1 MEKLFTNKVF
11 VMIARIVLGS
21 IFLYASFDKM
31 ANPEAFQKIVDNYRM
46 LPVQLTNPVAVF
58 LPWLELITGLML
70 ISGKWIKGAL
80 LIYNFLMIIFVI
92 ALSQALLRG
101 LDISCGCFS
110 VQPSSTSE
118 VWLRLV
124 LDLVTLFF
132 SINLSRFYPEDEEM
146 NLQTLKT

>member
-1 MEKLFTNKVF
+1 
-11 VMIARIVLGS
+11 
-21 IFLYASFDKM
+21 
-31 ANPEAFQKIVDNYRM
+31 
-46 LPVQLTNPVAVF
+46 
-58 LPWLELITGLML
+58 ML